1 MKLKYLFPSL
11 IAAIA
16 MLVSCSDEFEPT
28 YLDEIKVSQSYV
40 ALPAGGGNVV
50 VDVEAVSEWTVA
62 DAPEWLKLSAASGAA
77 GKTSVTFSAD
87 AAEATREATVK
98 LNCAGQ
104 TQLIN
109 VVQMTEKADLPI
121 STCAEVL
128 AGPDSKTF
136 RVKGVCTKIANTKY
150 GNWYIDDGTGEV
162 YIYGTL
168 DAKGQTENFLS
179 WGLEV
184 GDEVTVEGPKTTYG
198 GVVELV
204 NVTVINIEKSLI
216 KVDSVSL
223 DNATLP
229 REGGEFSVALTC
241 KGNGVSVVLPEDAK
255 SWLSVTSVIT
265 SGTTA
270 TVTFNAAA
278 NDDDKRETTL
288 VFTTTDGKKT
298 YSSEVAITQN
308 GVMAVPPS
316 GDGTEADPYNVT
328 AAISAATETAVSGV
342 YVKGIVCT
350 APTSVN
356 ATYGSCTYYI
366 SADGTEKNRLQIY
379 SGLFL
384 NGEKFT
390 SADQVK
396 VGDEVIVVGDLK
408 LYNGNAELDKNNW
421 IYSLN
426 GNTGAE

>member
-40 ALPAGGGNVV
+40 ALPAGGGSIA
-50 VDVEAVSEWTVA
+50 VDVEAVSDWTVT

-109 VVQMTEKADLPI
+109 VVQITEKADLPI

-150 GNWYIDDGTGEV
+150 GNWYINDGTGEV

-179 WGLEV
+179 WGLEI
-184 GDEVTVEGPKTTYG
+184 GDEVTIEGPKTTYG

-216 KVDSVSL
+216 KVDSVNL
-223 DNATLP
+223 ENATLP
-229 REGGEFSVALTC
+229 LEGGEFSVALTC
-241 KGNGVSVVLPEDAK
+241 KGNGVSVVVPEDAK

-278 NDDDKRETTL
+278 NDGDKRETTL

-298 YSSEVAITQN
+298 YSSEIAIAQN
-308 GVMAVPPS
+308 GVMAIPPS
-316 GDGTEADPYNVT
+316 GDGTEANPYNVT
-328 AAISAATETAVSGV
+328 AALSTATETPATGV
-342 YVKGIVCT
+342 YVKGIVCE

-356 ATYGSCTYYI
+356 EKYGSCTYYI

-384 NGEKFT
+384 KGEKFT
-390 SADQVK
+390 SADQLK
-396 VGDEVIVVGDLK
+396 LGDEVVVVGDLK
-408 LYNGNAELDKNNW
+408 LYKGAAELDVNNW

-426 GNTGAE
+426 GNTGDE